1 MLIHKMHVDTPSS
14 TAIVRVRAYGKN
26 TSFRN
31 RKIHL
36 RFSPPAARPVEARMT
51 SCGWKIKK
59 SDNSHSLV

>member
-1 MLIHKMHVDTPSS
+1 MLIHKMHVDTRSS

-36 RFSPPAARPVEARMT
+36 RFSPPAARPVEVVAGKLKRAIT
-51 SCGWKIKK
+51 LTVLYRNC
-59 SDNSHSLV
+59 